1 MTVRK
6 KILLSFVY
14 IFMVIQLAGF
24 SNSAQALSHSPIR
37 LDANRVPWIHLEYG
51 AKRFSVEVTA
61 TVQLESLPAADVEAA
76 LIESTQG
83 VPLGASR
90 PESYKI
96 TVNKIVD
103 SIFRSPVKTL
113 NQVWFNP
120 QDATALGRIRLR
132 RGKDDFKKV
141 YRFTKQGVFRHRRE
155 PKDKQETLNEPE
167 KWTDVKDTF
176 YAYNL
181 AKLGCPNVSE
191 RLLLIYIASAAEI
204 SKSNQILSLC
214 VFGKRQLF
222 NVRLRPEGLHSLKIN
237 FTEKIKQREVRRQG
251 QVKALKIALEAQPL
265 ESEMEELES
274 FSFLGFHEEIA
285 IFIDPATN
293 LPIQLSGKIPKVGN
307 VTIKLLE
314 VQLR

>member
-1 MTVRK
+1 MTVYRK
-6 KILLSFVY
+6 LLLTIIILIAS
-14 IFMVIQLAGF
+14 QLIGC
-24 SNSAQALSHSPIR
+24 SKSAQAQSYSQINF
-37 LDANRVPWIHLEYG
+37 DVNRVPWVHLAYG
-51 AKRFSVEVTA
+51 AKNFSVEVTT
-61 TVQLESLPAADVEAA
+61 TVQLKSLPAADVEAV
-76 LIESTQG
+76 LEESFQK
-83 VPLGASR
+83 VSLGTSN
-90 PESYKI
+90 PEPYQI

-103 SIFRSPVKTL
+103 SIFRSPVKTV

-155 PKDKQETLNEPE
+155 PKDKQETLGEPE

-181 AKLGCPNVSE
+181 TKLGCPNVSE

-204 SKSNQILSLC
+204 SKSNQILSFC

-222 NVRLRPEGLHSLKIN
+222 DVRLRPEGLHSLKIN
-237 FTEKIKQREVRRQG
+237 FTEKTKQREVRRQG

-265 ESEMEELES
+265 ESDLEELES

-293 LPIQLSGKIPKVGN
+293 LPIQLSGKIPKIGK
-307 VTIKLLE
+307 VTIKLRK

>member
-6 KILLSFVY
+6 KLLTFVY
-14 IFMVIQLAGF
+14 ILMVIQLAGF
-24 SNSAQALSHSPIR
+24 SNSARAQSYSQIK
-37 LDANRVPWIHLEYG
+37 LDANRVPWVQLTYG
-51 AKRFSVEVTA
+51 IRNFSVEVNTK
-61 TVQLESLPAADVEAA
+61 VQLESLPAAEVEAA
-76 LIESTQG
+76 LIENSQG
-83 VPLGASR
+83 VPLRASS

-96 TVNKIVD
+96 TVNKMVD
-103 SIFRSPVKTL
+103 SIFKPPVKTV

-132 RGKDDFKKV
+132 RGNDDFKKV
-141 YRFTKQGVFRHRRE
+141 YRFTEQGVFRHRRE
-155 PKDKQETLNEPE
+155 PKDQQETPNEPE

-181 AKLGCPNVSE
+181 TKLGCPNVSE

-204 SKSNQILSLC
+204 SKSNQILSFC

-222 NVRLRPEGLHSLKIN
+222 DVRLRPEGLHSLKIN
-237 FTEKIKQREVRRQG
+237 LTEKTKQREVRRQG

-265 ESEMEELES
+265 ESDLEELES

-293 LPIQLSGKIPKVGN
+293 LPIQLSGKIPKIGK
-307 VTIKLLE
+307 VTIELRK